1 MTKKQRLSNVESCDS
16 ATIAG
21 CTVPCRVGKSPEPA
35 AEHIFL
41 INCLAAIRSVLEDQD
56 CCRSKHLILTKDIQ
70 QHLTQLVDED
80 ATQVLQSCGFKA
92 QLEHDRYGCINA
104 TGWG

>member
-1 MTKKQRLSNVESCDS
+1 MTRNRDWQMLGFVTQPLLLNVLL
-16 ATIAG
+16 
-21 CTVPCRVGKSPEPA
+21 PCRVGKSPGPA

-56 CCRSKHLILTKDIQ
+56 CCQSKHLVLTKDIQ
-70 QHLTQLVDED
+70 QHLMQLVDEN
-80 ATQVLQSCGFKA
+80 ATRILQSCGFKA

-104 TGWG
+104 TG